1 MADKSPDKSPDKF
14 DKVFEHVNTS
24 PADGKKKKL
33 ERIYNEEKSNLIKL
47 RHDVGSAITI
57 DKQLEQQLKNLK
69 RKHFD
74 DGDGES
80 NPEIIAL
87 ENRLN
92 EHRKVKESLKNQLA
106 EREKQLQAVYDEKP
120 GIIGS
125 LVSEPKNIFALVV
138 LLVIVAALS
147 KML

>member
-1 MADKSPDKSPDKF
+1 MSDDGDKF
-14 DKVFEHVNTS
+14 DKVFKNAGST
-24 PADGKKKKL
+24 PADAKKQKL
-33 ERIYNEEKSNLIKL
+33 ERIYNEEQSNLIKL

-57 DKQLEQQLKNLK
+57 DKQLEQQLKNLR

-74 DGDGES
+74 QGS
-80 NPEIIAL
+80 TNPEIVAL

-92 EHRKVKESLKNQLA
+92 EHRKVKENLKNQLA

-125 LVSEPKNIFALVV
+125 LISEPKNIFVAIV
-138 LLVIVAALS
+138 LLVILAALS
-147 KML
+147 KIL